1 MWPSSAIPKGYVVP
15 EGYVAAIPSY
25 KRSGIPGKM
34 TLATLQAHG
43 IEPGQ
48 IFVFVASA
56 QEKAGSF
63 GLGTW
68 ALCF

>member
-1 MWPSSAIPKGYVVP
+1 MRPSPAIPGDYVV
-15 EGYVAAIPSY
+15 AIPSY

-34 TLATLQAHG
+34 TLATLKAHG

-56 QEKAGSF
+56 QEKAGSCA
-63 GLGTW
+63 LGTW